1 MKGIRSFAALV
12 LAVVLSLLTPGGSAF
27 AGDYEAITASV
38 PVKALLTKADG
49 GKHVYEI
56 GITPLEGA
64 PAPIE
69 DTILINEDSE
79 GTLDIS
85 LDEPGTYIYKVEQ
98 IPGDDKRYKYDD
110 TVYYVTVFVENVGDT
125 LALRYGL
132 SLTVNDMVTKPAVME
147 VMFQNTPSKEI
158 IPVPPEPDPPDP
170 QPPSPPSPPSP
181 PVTTPVVPGTQ
192 PAVPGTQK
200 PDGPEDDPSVGAGIY
215 GDGLLLDVGTVVSRI
230 AGDDTRSTEIA
241 EKIENSFVGSIPV
254 IYVVLVLLVIV
265 LAALLKAR
273 SRKEDD

>member
-1 MKGIRSFAALV
+1 MKGIRSFAALA

-27 AGDYEAITASV
+27 AGDYETITASV
-38 PVKALLTKADG
+38 PVKALLTKVDG

-98 IPGDDKRYKYDD
+98 IPGDDNRYKYDD

-125 LALRYGL
+125 LTLRYGL

-170 QPPSPPSPPSP
+170 PSPPSPPSP
-181 PVTTPVVPGTQ
+181 PVPTPVVPGTQ

-230 AGDDTRSTEIA
+230 AGDDTGSTEIA

-265 LAALLKAR
+265 LAAVLKTR